1 MALPAWWSSDLPDLV
16 SRRDSMPSVDR
27 WQTSYVRYKTQ
38 PEAYVCQAG
47 WELATSRKFAEKL
60 AQEESAFTED
70 TLLYNGLAPCKVS
83 LRIVDAPAEYA
94 VPVKQ
99 DRRLTP
105 NFKVRVD
112 VQFQDRCSFPLTLK
126 AYIISQQEKDSVP
139 EWVPEDFL
147 DPDAPPQP
155 RQAAAPGAGG
165 TELRPPRRRRGAVTF
180 CPPSARKP
188 ITELKGN
195 VCVTHNFDG
204 SAEDHV
210 GGLVGCVCP

>member
-1 MALPAWWSSDLPDLV
+1 
-16 SRRDSMPSVDR
+16 MPSVDR

-99 DRRLTP
+99 DRCAAHALPHARMGAARRCAAFWGAAGTQAWCGGALGGGPGPPPAGSMPAGTRGSAARLCGGRPCARTRP
-105 NFKVRVD
+105 A
-112 VQFQDRCSFPLTLK
+112 PL
-126 AYIISQQEKDSVP
+126 
-139 EWVPEDFL
+139 F
-147 DPDAPPQP
+147 
-155 RQAAAPGAGG
+155 AA
-165 TELRPPRRRRGAVTF
+165 PRRRRAGI
-180 CPPSARKP
+180 P
-188 ITELKGN
+188 
-195 VCVTHNFDG
+195 
-204 SAEDHV
+204 
-210 GGLVGCVCP
+210 